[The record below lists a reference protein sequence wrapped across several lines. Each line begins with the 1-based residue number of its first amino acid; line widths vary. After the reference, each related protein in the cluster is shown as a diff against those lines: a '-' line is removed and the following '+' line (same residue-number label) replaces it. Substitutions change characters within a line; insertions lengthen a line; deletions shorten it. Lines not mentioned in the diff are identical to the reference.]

1 MTKTLCLAAL
11 LLAAAASCGVRAA
24 APQPAAQAPDVRID
38 ETRYF
43 ASRDAERADREALAA
58 QVKTIASGAPAQPEA
73 LEAYLRN
80 AEQALGRGHRHAAYL
95 HLLASRDIDDHAAGD
110 ALDEVAR
117 IDDQL
122 VLGVRS
128 ALRGLGKEGFARAAA
143 ARPGLQRY
151 AYLLDKAER
160 GLPHELPPEQT
171 RLLDELAD
179 PTFASYWTLYQRTR
193 HAMPFAKLSTPSGER
208 DVYADAEALATDPDR
223 SVRQS
228 AWENRWRGY
237 AALGDVYA
245 DLLLSVVRLNDRVA
259 HLERFPDAPT
269 ATYFARFLDRPQ
281 VDDALAAVTAHAAL
295 FKDFQRL
302 RADHIG
308 AVNGIAD
315 VRPWDLAL
323 PEPGY
328 RPPSFTWAQARSLL
342 PRALAPLGGD
352 YVKHIETLLDP
363 AARRVD
369 IAPAAGKRVDDG
381 FSVSAPG
388 LPSGVFV
395 TTYRGSLGDLRTI
408 IHEGGHAL
416 QGQIGDEGGVSSFDA
431 SGPNWISEAVAI
443 FNELLLLDD
452 LHAHSDD
459 PRAQAYYL
467 QALVSDIG
475 FQIFTSA
482 EETSLEQAIYDGVV
496 AGRVK
501 NAADL
506 DALTL
511 DIVGRYE
518 SATATTPQLA
528 HTWMTKRLMYQDP
541 LYLVNYLYAGLL
553 ATKMYEQVRSDPAGF
568 RKRYMAFLRGGY
580 DAPPDVLLRRLF
592 GKDIPVRQLVDDDM
606 RVLKERIQ
614 ALAGLYARLP
624 KAPPGRASA
633 S

>member
-1 MTKTLCLAAL
+1 MTKPLRIAAL
-11 LLAAAASCGVRAA
+11 LIAAATSCGARAA
-24 APQPAAQAPDVRID
+24 ALQPPAQAPDVRID

-58 QVKTIASGAPAQPEA
+58 EIKTLATTAPAQPEA
-73 LEAYLRN
+73 LEAYLRR

-95 HLLASRDIDDHAAGD
+95 HLIASRDIDDHAAGD
-110 ALDEVAR
+110 ALDEIGR

-128 ALRGLGKEGFARAAA
+128 ALRGLGRQGFARAAA

-179 PTFASYWTLYQRTR
+179 PAFASYWAIYQKTR
-193 HAMPFAKLSTPSGER
+193 RAMPFAKLSTPSGER
-208 DVYADAEALATDPDR
+208 DVHADAEALATDPDR
-223 SVRQS
+223 GVRQA
-228 AWENRWRGY
+228 AWERRWQGY
-237 AALGDVYA
+237 AAQGGIYA

-259 HLERFPDAPT
+259 RLEHFPDAPT
-269 ATYFARFLDRPQ
+269 ATYFARFLDRAQ
-281 VDDALAAVTAHAAL
+281 VDDALAAVTAHTTL

-302 RADHIG
+302 RARHVA
-308 AVNGIAD
+308 AVTGIAD

-328 RPPSFTWAQARSLL
+328 SPPSFGWPQARSVL

-352 YVKHIETLLDP
+352 YVKHVEALLDP

-369 IAPAAGKRVDDG
+369 VAPAAGRRIDDG

-408 IHEGGHAL
+408 VHESGHAL
-416 QGQIGDEGGVSSFDA
+416 QGQIGDEGGVSPFDA
-431 SGPNWISEAVAI
+431 SGPNWLSEAVAI
-443 FNELLLLDD
+443 LNELLLLDD

-459 PRAQAYYL
+459 PRAKAYYL
-467 QALVSDIG
+467 QALVSDIC

-511 DIVGRYE
+511 DVVGRYE
-518 SATATTPQLA
+518 SAAATTPQLA

-553 ATKMYEQVRSDPAGF
+553 ATKMYEQVRHDPAAFG
-568 RKRYMAFLRGGY
+568 KRYAAFLRGGY
-580 DAPPDVLLRRLF
+580 GAPPDVLLRRLF
-592 GKDIPVRQLVDDDM
+592 GGDITVRQLVEDDM
-606 RVLKERIQ
+606 RVLQERIS
-614 ALAGLYARLP
+614 ALSDLHDRLP
-624 KAPPGRASA
+624 KAAAGQAPAS
-633 S
+633 

>member
-11 LLAAAASCGVRAA
+11 LLAWAAPCGVHAA
-24 APQPAAQAPDVRID
+24 APQSPQQAPDSRID

-58 QVKTIASGAPAQPEA
+58 EIKAIAATAPAQPEA
-73 LEAYLRN
+73 LEDYLRH

-110 ALDEVAR
+110 ALDETGR

-122 VLGVRS
+122 VLTVRS
-128 ALRGLGKEGFARAAA
+128 ALRGLGRDGFNRAAA
-143 ARPGLQRY
+143 VRPGLQRY

-160 GLPHELPPEQT
+160 GLPHELPPDQT

-179 PTFASYWTLYQRTR
+179 PAFASYWTIYQKTR
-193 HAMPFAKLSTPSGER
+193 HAMPFAKLGTPAGER

-223 SVRQS
+223 SVRQA
-228 AWENRWRGY
+228 AWEKRWQGY
-237 AALGDVYA
+237 AAQGDIYA
-245 DLLLSVVRLNDRVA
+245 GLLLSVVRLNDRVA
-259 HLERFPDAPT
+259 RLEHFPDAPT
-269 ATYFARFLDRPQ
+269 ATYFARFLDRVQ
-281 VDDALAAVTAHAAL
+281 VDDALAAVTTHTSV

-302 RADHIG
+302 RADHIA
-308 AVNGIAD
+308 AVTGIAD

-328 RPPSFTWAQARSLL
+328 AAPTFTWPQARSIL

-352 YVKHIETLLDP
+352 YVKRIEALLDP

-369 IAPAAGKRVDDG
+369 VAAAAGKRVDDG
-381 FSVSAPG
+381 FSINAPE

-408 IHEGGHAL
+408 IHESGHAL
-416 QGQIGDEGGVSSFDA
+416 QGQIGDEGGVSPFHA
-431 SGPNWISEAVAI
+431 SGPSWMSEAVAI

-452 LHAHSDD
+452 LHVHSDD
-459 PRAQAYYL
+459 PRAKAYYL
-467 QALVSDIG
+467 QALVSDIC

-482 EETSLEQAIYDGVV
+482 EETSLEQAVYDGVV
-496 AGRVK
+496 AGRIK

-518 SATATTPQLA
+518 SAAPPQRA

-553 ATKMYEQVRSDPAGF
+553 ATKMYEQVRHDPAAFG
-568 RKRYMAFLRGGY
+568 KRYAAFLRGGY

-592 GKDIPVRQLVDDDM
+592 GKDVPVRQLVEDDM
-606 RVLKERIQ
+606 RVLTERIKT
-614 ALAGLYARLP
+614 LSDLHARLP
-624 KAPPGRASA
+624 KTPPGHAAAS
-633 S
+633 